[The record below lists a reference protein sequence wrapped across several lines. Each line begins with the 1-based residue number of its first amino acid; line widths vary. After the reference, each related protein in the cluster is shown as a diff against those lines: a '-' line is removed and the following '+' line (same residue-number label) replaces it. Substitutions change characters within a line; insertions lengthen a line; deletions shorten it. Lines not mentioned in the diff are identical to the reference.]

1 MTTARRSGAAA
12 ARANGPAPALRRKR
26 EAIVREHMESENRM
40 DFDATMRTFHH
51 PRYEL
56 IGADEVHDGEGEVA
70 RYYQETRA
78 AFPDQRNE
86 LIALH
91 HADDA
96 VIVEFDL
103 KGTHRGT
110 FRGLPPTG
118 RAFDCRMTALFLFDE
133 DRLVCER
140 VYFDSATIQRQ
151 LGIAH
156 DPLTLRGRVATV
168 LNHPVTIGRAAVR
181 GLIGR

>member
-1 MTTARRSGAAA
+1 MTVVTPS
-12 ARANGPAPALRRKR
+12 LRQKR
-26 EAIVREHMESENRM
+26 EQLVREHMESENRHE
-40 DFDATMRTFHH
+40 FDATLETFEH

-56 IGADEVHDGEGEVA
+56 VANDELIDGATDVA
-70 RYYQETRA
+70 RYYAETRA

-86 LIALH
+86 LIAMH

-103 KGTHRGT
+103 LGTHNGT

-118 RAFDCRMTALFLFDE
+118 RSFRCRMAAIFEFE
-133 DRLVCER
+133 GEGLVCER
-140 VYFDSATIQRQ
+140 VYFDSATILRQ

-156 DPLTLRGRVATV
+156 DPLTLTGRVATV
-168 LNHPVTIGRAAVR
+168 VNHPVTIGRALVR
-181 GLIGR
+181 RMTGR